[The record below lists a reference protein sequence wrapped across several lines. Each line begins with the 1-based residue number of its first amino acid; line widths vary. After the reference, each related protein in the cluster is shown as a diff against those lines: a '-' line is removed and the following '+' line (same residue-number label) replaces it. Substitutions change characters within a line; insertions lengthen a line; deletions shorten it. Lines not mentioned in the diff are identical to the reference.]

1 MKRLFAAIKIHPSPK
16 YISTFNELTTSL
28 KHERIKWVEPENMH
42 LTLKFFGE
50 TEENKIA
57 DIQLALSNAVSK
69 SRTFTLK
76 FSDTGIFGSRYDPRV
91 VWFGIN
97 KSPELEM
104 LSKNIITELAKVGW
118 EPDRQNFVPHLT
130 IGRIKE
136 LKDKTFFQQ
145 IISKYHTV
153 EIQEELVLEVIL
165 YESILRREGPLY
177 VKIISFKLA

>member
-1 MKRLFAAIKIHPSPK
+1 MNAAKVIKFPHFTQNLTFFMKRLFAAIKIHPSPK

-91 VWFGIN
+91 VWFGI
-97 KSPELEM
+97 KPGTRDAL
-104 LSKNIITELAKVGW
+104 
-118 EPDRQNFVPHLT
+118 
-130 IGRIKE
+130 
-136 LKDKTFFQQ
+136 
-145 IISKYHTV
+145 
-153 EIQEELVLEVIL
+153 
-165 YESILRREGPLY
+165 
-177 VKIISFKLA
+177 